1 MVRRC
6 AARRLR
12 ADPDGVRSGA
22 RHVFGGGGDR
32 RCHYRRCGF
41 AGEAKWAAVLTA
53 VDIRNIGCT
62 TTVLS
67 TTALL
72 AWHRL
77 PPTLIDTVAACPVA
91 SELSAHTCE
100 RRSQNAPDMLQEK

>member
-41 AGEAKWAAVLTA
+41 AGQAKWAAVLTT

-72 AWHRL
+72 EAVQR
-77 PPTLIDTVAACPVA
+77 P
-91 SELSAHTCE
+91 
-100 RRSQNAPDMLQEK
+100 